1 MHSILIEPAN
11 YSGMTA
17 TLCLPF
23 RTYHPIMWW
32 VRRPKEPQSEI
43 LRLKALAFAT
53 AALEDN
59 AVRAGAAL
67 GCSYANSHEYEAELI
82 SARRAA
88 GIYGRKGQPWK
99 TRLAAIAAGL
109 AVVVALILLV
119 T

>member
-1 MHSILIEPAN
+1 
-11 YSGMTA
+11 MTA

-32 VRRPKEPQSEI
+32 AHRPNERQAEI
-43 LRLKALAFAT
+43 LRLKELAFEA

-59 AVRAGAAL
+59 AMRAGAAL

-88 GIYGRKGQPWK
+88 GIYGRKSHPWK

-119 T
+119 S